1 MEIVW
6 VDRRDGNDRFYFA
19 LPKRMSKEQFFASAK
34 VKPGTYA
41 GRLIDRLYQN
51 IFETSLELK
60 QDYTVYYQLE
70 YLTYYRYLRR
80 RLLLSKEEAEIIA
93 GCWDNSEI
101 VIECKPWHYF
111 LREDTGRVLLEQLLS
126 DQEVK

>member
-1 MEIVW
+1 
-6 VDRRDGNDRFYFA
+6 
-19 LPKRMSKEQFFASAK
+19 MSKEQFFASAK

-111 LREDTGRVLLEQLLS
+111 LREDTGRVLLEQLFKQFIDVFPDYRERRFHPGGASEL
-126 DQEVK
+126 DGRG